1 MFIGIRSIAG
11 EIMKIKFLFLLVSVL
26 ILTSCNSDVN
36 IDSAEMYV
44 SPKELDEKER
54 SLVNLFSDMNP
65 RLFNYSIS
73 GNVRGA
79 YIRFADYSDESNIK
93 TETLF
98 SFSNDSESL
107 KRRIAISDKSD
118 QIRIAV
124 ESDFSSTSIQ
134 KQLDSA
140 ALSGRIIYLN
150 RTHEVI
156 IGEPIPLAV
165 ILKSIN
171 LKPIETNQVEDFM
184 KNHNLFEQYDNSY
197 VVTITFYDNL
207 QNDLQ

>member
-1 MFIGIRSIAG
+1 
-11 EIMKIKFLFLLVSVL
+11 MKIKFLFLLVSVL
-26 ILTSCNSDVN
+26 ILTSCSSEVN
-36 IDSAEMYV
+36 IDSDEMYV
-44 SPKELDEKER
+44 SPKELTEKER
-54 SLVNLFSDMNP
+54 NLVSLFSDMNP

-73 GNVRGA
+73 GNVKGA

-98 SFSNDSESL
+98 SFSNGSESL

-134 KQLDSA
+134 KKLDSD
-140 ALSGRIIYLN
+140 ALSERILYLN
-150 RTHEVI
+150 RTQEII

-165 ILKSIN
+165 ILKSKNI
-171 LKPIETNQVEDFM
+171 KPIETNQIEDFM
-184 KNHNLFEQYDNSY
+184 KNPKLFEPYDNSY

-207 QNDLQ
+207 QNELQ

>member
-1 MFIGIRSIAG
+1 MGIRSIAG
-11 EIMKIKFLFLLVSVL
+11 GTMKIKFLLMLVFVL
-26 ILTSCNSDVN
+26 IFTSCSSESN
-36 IDSAEMYV
+36 IGSNEMYV
-44 SPKELDEKER
+44 SPKELTKKER

-107 KRRIAISDKSD
+107 KRRIAISDKLD

-165 ILKSIN
+165 ILKSKN
-171 LKPIETNQVEDFM
+171 LKLKETNQVEDFM
-184 KNHNLFEQYDNSY
+184 KNPQLFEQYDNSY
-197 VVTITFYDNL
+197 VVTITFYDEL